1 MHRQTILGKVPSK
14 SNQYRINCQGK
25 RGYLYKSSEL
35 KQYEQSFKAQCKE
48 YKNANIQGY
57 FTIYIDVYYPSK
69 RADLDNA
76 MKCVLDCLQA
86 CNAFPNDNKCCGI
99 SAARYVD
106 KELPRIE
113 FSLFEV

>member
-14 SNQYRINCQGK
+14 SNQYRINCNGK
-25 RGYLYKSSEL
+25 RGYMYKSSEL
-35 KQYEQSFKAQCKE
+35 KKYELSFSQQCNK
-48 YKNANIQGY
+48 YRDANITGY

-76 MKCVLDCLQA
+76 MKCVLDCLQ
-86 CNAFPNDNKCCGI
+86 NVRAFPNDNKCCGI

-106 KELPRIE
+106 KENPRIE